1 MINLPTPVNEIID
14 TLRQHGFEAYAVGGC
29 VRDSLLGR
37 EPEDWDVTTSARPE
51 QVKEIFP
58 VTIDTGIEHGTVTVR
73 LNKTSYEVTTFRI
86 DGKYSDH
93 RRPDEVSF
101 ARTLQEDLLRR
112 DFTINAMAAGSDEP
126 DGQSGIID
134 LYGGL
139 ADLDAGIIRC
149 VGVPEER
156 FNEDALRI
164 LRAFRFAA
172 QLGFDIEPATRDA
185 IAATREGLRA
195 ISAERIQ
202 VEMTKIL
209 ISDRPGILREMH
221 ELGVTA
227 IILPELDQ
235 MMATEQNNRHHVW
248 TVGEHTIRS
257 LEALVG
263 MTRNL
268 AAPETIAGLPE
279 SLSLPEA
286 RCLSGSKAIRWAM
299 LLHDTG
305 KPQCKT
311 VEEDGQD
318 HFKGHALISADIAR
332 EVMNRMKM
340 DNATRDTVVRLVKYH
355 DYRMPAEKKNVRR
368 ALAKIGRDYFLGY
381 CIVRRADVL
390 AQSEYVRAEKLENL
404 DAIEALYAEII
415 AEDEC
420 VSLDQLAVT
429 GRDLI
434 EEGLEPGPAIGDAL
448 AMLLFRVIEDPSLN
462 NKETLLAI
470 WRDNYGSAELKA

>member
-73 LNKTSYEVTTFRI
+73 LNKTNYEVTTFRI

-112 DFTINAMAAGSDEP
+112 DFTINAMAAGGDEP
-126 DGQSGIID
+126 DGKSGIID

-209 ISDRPGILREMH
+209 ISDRPGILRDMC

-257 LEALVG
+257 LEALAG
-263 MTRNL
+263 MTNNSL
-268 AAPETIAGLPE
+268 A
-279 SLSLPEA
+279 
-286 RCLSGSKAIRWAM
+286 GSKAIRWAM

-332 EVMNRMKM
+332 DVMNRMKM

-355 DYRMPAEKKNVRR
+355 DYRMPSEKKNVRR
-368 ALAKIGRDYFLGY
+368 ALAKIGRDYFPGY

-390 AQSEYVRAEKLENL
+390 AQSEFVRAEKLENL

-448 AMLLFRVIEDPSLN
+448 AMLLSRVIEDPSLN

-470 WRDNYGSAELKA
+470 WRDNNGSAELKA